1 MLLWWTG
8 PAIVEDAFSKTEECP
23 SPEDTASRPPAT
35 SSPSLSEAEEQ
46 AVRILESAIASAGDI
61 ASSKSSQEDDAG
73 IEDVTLTGTSVI
85 LTPDQEAEEM
95 EKIKKDEVADT
106 VAKEKGEIKCFSL
119 IVLLLVGRVR
129 SSCLLTQLI
138 CLSVC
143 T

>member
-1 MLLWWTG
+1 MINLVLLGRTG

-23 SPEDTASRPPAT
+23 SPEDTVSRPPAT

-85 LTPDQEAEEM
+85 LTPDQETEEM
-95 EKIKKDEVADT
+95 EKVKKEEVAET
-106 VAKEKGEIKCFSL
+106 VAKENGEFNIFHHLYCYWK
-119 IVLLLVGRVR
+119 VE
-129 SSCLLTQLI
+129 
-138 CLSVC
+138 
-143 T
+143 